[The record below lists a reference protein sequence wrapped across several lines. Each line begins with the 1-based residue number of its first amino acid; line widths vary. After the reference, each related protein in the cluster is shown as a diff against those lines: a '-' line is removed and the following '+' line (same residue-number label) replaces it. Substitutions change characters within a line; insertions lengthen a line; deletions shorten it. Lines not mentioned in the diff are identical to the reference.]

1 MKQVYLTFTN
11 LHSLLKIYHSKHNP
25 KTIRYKTYNYFNN
38 EIFRKDVLRDL
49 SFENVR
55 LNVFGKL
62 RIITSNLLSS
72 HAPLK
77 EKHIR
82 CNQAAFMTKDSSKTI

>member
-11 LHSLLKIYHSKHNP
+11 LHSLLKIYHSKHNR

-82 CNQAAFMTKDSSKTI
+82 CNQAAFMTKESSKTI